1 MRMNMTRYLEQM
13 LHLLNTNTTMAR
25 TTRAKNIRIYSIDFL
40 GKGHHKVIVEQTH
53 YGRKFPYGI
62 TSFTY
67 WERITTNTMAICDY
81 QSSMPMRY
89 RRGFEALVR
98 EAKMFGKKSVE
109 KL

>member
-1 MRMNMTRYLEQM
+1 MNITRYLELM

-40 GKGHHKVIVEQTH
+40 GNGHHKVIVEQTH

-98 EAKMFGKKSVE
+98 EAKMFGNKSV
-109 KL
+109 KKF

>member
-1 MRMNMTRYLEQM
+1 M

-40 GKGHHKVIVEQTH
+40 GNGHHKVIVEQTH

-98 EAKMFGKKSVE
+98 EAKMFGNKSV
-109 KL
+109 KKF